1 LDTFQVRREVSALRR
16 HDYSVGA
23 IYTTLSRLKDK
34 GLVDSWMTDPLPVR
48 GERSRRHYRITA
60 QVESA
65 VAQAAKLTARLWA
78 HDLGVDPA

>member
-1 LDTFQVRREVSALRR
+1 
-16 HDYSVGA
+16 
-23 IYTTLSRLKDK
+23 
-34 GLVDSWMTDPLPVR
+34 VDSWMADPLPVW
-48 GERSRRHYRITA
+48 GERSRRHYGIMA